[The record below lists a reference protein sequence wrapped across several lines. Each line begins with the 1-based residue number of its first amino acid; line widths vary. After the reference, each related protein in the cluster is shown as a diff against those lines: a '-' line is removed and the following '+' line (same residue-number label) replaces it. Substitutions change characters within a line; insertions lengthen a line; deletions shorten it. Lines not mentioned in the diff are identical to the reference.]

1 MLYLCMYA
9 SIHLHIYTYIIMY
22 SNTGG
27 LDEPV
32 TVKTIVNEN
41 EVMDFETGNAYHM
54 IVLLRNFLLQTC

>member
-1 MLYLCMYA
+1 MSYLCMYV
-9 SIHLHIYTYIIMY
+9 SMHMHIYTYIINY
-22 SNTGG
+22 NTGG